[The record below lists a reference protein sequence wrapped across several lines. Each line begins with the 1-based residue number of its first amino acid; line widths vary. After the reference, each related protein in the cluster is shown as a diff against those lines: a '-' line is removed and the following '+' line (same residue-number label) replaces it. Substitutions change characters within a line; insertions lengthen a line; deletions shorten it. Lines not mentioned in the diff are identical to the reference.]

1 MTQPETG
8 PADVARVIARLGIT
22 GDPTPEELENVTA
35 DVAAVNGVVRRLPV
49 AELVAVDVVEEWPER
64 VTTGADML
72 AARLYRRR
80 STPSGVETF
89 GDFGPVYVRRND
101 PDVAMLL
108 ELGDYARPQV
118 G

>member
-1 MTQPETG
+1 MTQPDTG
-8 PADVARVIARLGIT
+8 PADVPHVLSLVGIV
-22 GDPTPEELENVTA
+22 GDPTEAETANVTE
-35 DVAAVNGVVRRLPV
+35 DVAAVNSVVRGLPV
-49 AELVAVDVVEEWPER
+49 AELDGADPQEWPER
-64 VTTGADML
+64 VTRGANML

-80 STPSGVETF
+80 STPSGVESF

-108 ELGDYARPQV
+108 ELGDYTRPQV